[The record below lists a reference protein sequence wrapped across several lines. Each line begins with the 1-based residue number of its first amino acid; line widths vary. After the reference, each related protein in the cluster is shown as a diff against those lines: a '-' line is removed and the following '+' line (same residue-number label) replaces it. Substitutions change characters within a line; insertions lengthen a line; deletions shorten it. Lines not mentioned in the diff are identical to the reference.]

1 MPVCLARRAV
11 SANQHAASSTS
22 QCDRN
27 CSLDTV
33 APILCTR
40 DICVPDSSLPFAPA
54 PPATPHP
61 CRGIRREGSKQM
73 CGNGCSGERGG
84 GSRLPQTRAVLSVGA
99 TKAARWL
106 TAALYVH
113 IPSHPHHTTPPQLIS
128 RTSNGLTPFTHKP
141 Y

>member
-11 SANQHAASSTS
+11 SANQHAASSAR

-40 DICVPDSSLPFAPA
+40 DICVPDSSLPFALA
-54 PPATPHP
+54 PLATPHP
-61 CRGIRREGSKQM
+61 CRGIRGEGSKQI
-73 CGNGCSGERGG
+73 CGNGCRGEGGG
-84 GSRLPQTRAVLSVGA
+84 GSRLPQTRACFPWEQQRPLVG
-99 TKAARWL
+99 WL
-106 TAALYVH
+106 MAALYVH
-113 IPSHPHHTTPPQLIS
+113 IPSHPPHPTPLIS